1 MAGTRRDCPAF
12 SPDKRIPLNTWISMY
27 ADTKIQAI
35 FRKSTQR
42 AKIGRKNNETNER
55 IVDIQQL
62 LNLGVQK
69 HSQTR
74 NTCDFLSIFIDVREK
89 LLTSYKKSFRISINI
104 QSICFGYA
112 CTCFCRE
119 NTCDTAARSPARL
132 LAAFFLD
139 SISFRVVFPKRIS
152 ARHCHAGAKE
162 KGCSFCCQPF
172 VSLKKHSCLQEW
184 RSIPIWMERRA
195 SI

>member
-1 MAGTRRDCPAF
+1 M
-12 SPDKRIPLNTWISMY
+12 
-27 ADTKIQAI
+27 
-35 FRKSTQR
+35 
-42 AKIGRKNNETNER
+42 
-55 IVDIQQL
+55 
-62 LNLGVQK
+62 
-69 HSQTR
+69 
-74 NTCDFLSIFIDVREK
+74 
-89 LLTSYKKSFRISINI
+89 TSYKKSFRISINI

-172 VSLKKHSCLQEW
+172 VSLKNHSCLQEW

-195 SI
+195 LMQKVIILITIVLPSSHFDSRRLDGRFGKEAYNPLP

>member
-119 NTCDTAARSPARL
+119 NTCDTAARSPADFWL
-132 LAAFFLD
+132 LFSWIQSPFVLFFQRGFLPGTAMPEQKKRAAAFAV
-139 SISFRVVFPKRIS
+139 SPSFP
-152 ARHCHAGAKE
+152 
-162 KGCSFCCQPF
+162 
-172 VSLKKHSCLQEW
+172 
-184 RSIPIWMERRA
+184 
-195 SI
+195 